1 MIVTKKEE
9 KYGRIVMENS
19 TVETTVNAQEEKNI
33 YMIFLGQQE
42 LIIKNIAISTI
53 FFLAEKQLYK
63 ISFS

>member
-1 MIVTKKEE
+1 MK
-9 KYGRIVMENS
+9 NS
-19 TVETTVNAQEEKNI
+19 TVETTMNAQEEKNI